1 MTLEEPDHT
10 FKDLPRLLTFRGS
23 ASCCQLAG
31 LPDIVMVRFNDR
43 DIELLLEACQ
53 DGLDLASLAFQR
65 MTARQVD
72 REGQYAD
79 THGLNLTRQWV
90 KVKQVRSGEVFL
102 DDHWV
107 GQGAQALNGDGNN
120 VAIQQVTHACR
131 CTGQDQVAGFE
142 GHNG

>member
-1 MTLEEPDHT
+1 VTLEEPEHT
-10 FKDLPRLLTFRGS
+10 FKCLPRQLTFTGS
-23 ASCCQLAG
+23 ARCCQLAG

-43 DIELLLEACQ
+43 DIELFLEACQ
-53 DGLDLASLAFQR
+53 DGLDLASLTFQR
-65 MTARQVD
+65 ITARQVD

-90 KVKQVRSGEVFL
+90 KVNQPNSGEVFL
-102 DDHWV
+102 ADHWV
-107 GQGAQALNGDGNN
+107 GQGAQAFNSDGYD